1 MPDSIELAGGP
12 ARVLS
17 LAAFDAAGSG
27 IQIHLTEPGAGG
39 VQALRGILALIEA
52 GRLRVPIQRT
62 YPLGEVAAALKV
74 SESGHLAGKLV
85 LLPA

>member
-1 MPDSIELAGGP
+1 M
-12 ARVLS
+12 LS

-39 VQALRGILALIEA
+39 VQALQALRGILALIEA

>member
-1 MPDSIELAGGP
+1 MELAGGP

-17 LAAFDAAGSG
+17 LAVFDAAGSG
-27 IQIHLTEPGAGG
+27 IRIHMTEPGADGP
-39 VQALRGILALIEA
+39 QALRGILALIEA

-62 YPLGEVAAALKV
+62 YPLGEVATALEV
-74 SESGHLAGKLV
+74 SRSGHLGGELV